1 MTKKIQ
7 FRSCFH
13 QFFGSNLSRFVLILG
28 FLFSIQGCSLLQT
41 TYNQSVEITEWWIDG
56 YVDLN
61 SKQKADLRGDLLD
74 IQNWHRTTQLSL
86 YLEILHNVDSKLQG
100 NLSVE
105 AVCALEPDVRARIN
119 DLLVA
124 FEPALTRLALHL
136 KPEQWVTLQRKY
148 DKNNKEWRKDWMQPS
163 AEDRLEFRI
172 KKDKEMGERIYGKL
186 TPSQLTLLQDLIL
199 ESPFD
204 PEKTYAER
212 LRRQADS
219 LQVLK
224 SITHGHPT
232 FEEARHSIHALLM
245 RSTLESPDPIY
256 QEYHY
261 KTLRSQ
267 CARAVRFHNAT
278 NEKQRAHA
286 LKTIQSFEQDL
297 TELMNKKN

>member
-7 FRSCFH
+7 FRSCFY

-124 FEPALTRLALHL
+124 FEPVLTRLALHL
-136 KPEQWVTLQRKY
+136 KPEQWDT
-148 DKNNKEWRKDWMQPS
+148 
-163 AEDRLEFRI
+163 
-172 KKDKEMGERIYGKL
+172 
-186 TPSQLTLLQDLIL
+186 
-199 ESPFD
+199 
-204 PEKTYAER
+204 
-212 LRRQADS
+212 
-219 LQVLK
+219 
-224 SITHGHPT
+224 
-232 FEEARHSIHALLM
+232 
-245 RSTLESPDPIY
+245 ST
-256 QEYHY
+256 
-261 KTLRSQ
+261 
-267 CARAVRFHNAT
+267 
-278 NEKQRAHA
+278 
-286 LKTIQSFEQDL
+286 
-297 TELMNKKN
+297 